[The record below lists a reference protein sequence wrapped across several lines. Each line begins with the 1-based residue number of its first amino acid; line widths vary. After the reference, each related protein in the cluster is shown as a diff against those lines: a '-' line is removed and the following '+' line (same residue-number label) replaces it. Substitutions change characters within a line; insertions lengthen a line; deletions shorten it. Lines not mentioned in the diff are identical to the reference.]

1 MKLKTKQIINLLLIA
16 IAVIL
21 IPFIYMAVDAFYSL
35 DLSYPSKQTE
45 AEWEKNF
52 KEVIVGNHSG
62 FKGHWVNIDTA
73 AYIFSYQYPEQKN
86 FKSIIA
92 QIKKNLPEFELYEK
106 RDNEVALRQPV
117 TYSRP
122 DGYDEYRIIDN
133 PKKQR
138 VFILFA
144 NLDSE
149 MDQQES
155 LENRLREYA
164 ETYSN
169 GS

>member
-1 MKLKTKQIINLLLIA
+1 MKRKNKQIINLLLIA
-16 IAVIL
+16 VAIIL
-21 IPFIYMAVDAFYSL
+21 VSFISITL
-35 DLSYPSKQTE
+35 LEWPYPSKQIQ

-73 AYIFSYQYPEQKN
+73 AFIFSYQYPEQEN
-86 FKSIIA
+86 FKSIVA

-164 ETYSN
+164 ETFSN